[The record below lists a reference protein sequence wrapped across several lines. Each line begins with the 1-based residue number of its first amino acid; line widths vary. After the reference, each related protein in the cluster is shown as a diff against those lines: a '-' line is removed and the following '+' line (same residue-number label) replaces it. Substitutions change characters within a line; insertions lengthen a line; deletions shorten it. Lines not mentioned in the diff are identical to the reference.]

1 MALEDFMGDCGS
13 GLSANIASTL
23 ATSSRDIET
32 EKLGE
37 VRRLPLF
44 LGLDVYINQQVTC
57 CLLETVLELL
67 WHPPGFANQAQRV
80 EKI

>member
-1 MALEDFMGDCGS
+1 MALEDFTGDCS
-13 GLSANIASTL
+13 FGLSANIASTL
-23 ATSSRDIET
+23 ATFSRDIET

-67 WHPPGFANQAQRV
+67 WHPPGFANPAQRA

>member
-1 MALEDFMGDCGS
+1 MGDSGS
-13 GLSANIASTL
+13 GKSASIASTL
-23 ATSSRDIET
+23 APFSRDIET

-37 VRRLPLF
+37 VRKLPLF

-67 WHPPGFANQAQRV
+67 WHPPGFANPAQRA